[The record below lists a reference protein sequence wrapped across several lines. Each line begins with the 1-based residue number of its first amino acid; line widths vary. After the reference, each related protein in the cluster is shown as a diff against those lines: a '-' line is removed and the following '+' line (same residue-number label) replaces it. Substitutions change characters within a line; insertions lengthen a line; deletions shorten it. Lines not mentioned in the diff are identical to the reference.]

1 VSAVL
6 GELIGTRPTG
16 SYVPMLAHTRRGAP
30 DSFSPLRITA
40 RRKIP
45 KTLTP
50 EEAGLAMAA
59 CSLARD
65 RFLVSLLDE
74 AGLRIGE
81 ALGLRHEDL
90 SLRRAEVRVVP
101 RDDNANEARVK
112 RMKERAVPVRDVVL
126 DLYAD
131 YMELEYGMLD
141 CDYVLVTLSGP
152 TRGAPMTRHGAG
164 KLFSRLRQR
173 TGIGHLHAHAYRH
186 AYATRLLRARVP
198 ATVVAELLGHSS
210 SQTTTETYSHL
221 TAEDHREV
229 LAAAGLLD
237 GRPTRP

>member
-1 VSAVL
+1 MDCAESVAN
-6 GELIGTRPTG
+6 
-16 SYVPMLAHTRRGAP
+16 
-30 DSFSPLRITA
+30 
-40 RRKIP
+40 
-45 KTLTP
+45 
-50 EEAGLAMAA
+50 
-59 CSLARD
+59 

-74 AGLRIGE
+74 SGLRIGE

-101 RDDNANEARVK
+101 REDNGNQARVK
-112 RMKERAVPVRDVVL
+112 RMKERFIPVKAIVL

-141 CDYVLVTLSGP
+141 CDYVLVTLSGQ

-173 TGIGHLHAHAYRH
+173 TGIGHLHVHAYRH
-186 AYATRLLRARVP
+186 TYATRLLRAGVP
-198 ATVVAELLGHSS
+198 APIVAELLGHSS

-221 TAEDHREV
+221 AAEDHRKV

-237 GRPTRP
+237 GRPARP

>member
-1 VSAVL
+1 VL
-6 GELIGTRPTG
+6 AGAGPVPGEP
-16 SYVPMLAHTRRGAP
+16 
-30 DSFSPLRITA
+30 
-40 RRKIP
+40 
-45 KTLTP
+45 
-50 EEAGLAMAA
+50 AG
-59 CSLARD
+59 
-65 RFLVSLLDE
+65 E
-74 AGLRIGE
+74 GLRIGE

-90 SLRRAEVRVVP
+90 SLRRTEVRVVP

-152 TRGAPMTRHGAG
+152 TRGGPMTRHGAG

-186 AYATRLLRARVP
+186 GYATRLLRAGVP
-198 ATVVAELLGHSS
+198 AAVVAELLGHSS
-210 SQTTTETYSHL
+210 SQTTTETYSNS
-221 TAEDHREV
+221 RELHQPGEKPQVSRSRDRRNGVPLV
-229 LAAAGLLD
+229 LMPAL
-237 GRPTRP
+237 

>member
-1 VSAVL
+1 
-6 GELIGTRPTG
+6 
-16 SYVPMLAHTRRGAP
+16 MLAGP
-30 DSFSPLRITA
+30 GPV
-40 RRKIP
+40 
-45 KTLTP
+45 
-50 EEAGLAMAA
+50 
-59 CSLARD
+59 
-65 RFLVSLLDE
+65 LVSLLDE

-101 RDDNANEARVK
+101 RDDNANQARVK

-141 CDYVLVTLSGP
+141 CDYALVTLSGP

-186 AYATRLLRARVP
+186 TYATRLLPGRGAGPGRRRAARP
-198 ATVVAELLGHSS
+198 LKLADHDGDLDQRRRRAGPEVAP
-210 SQTTTETYSHL
+210 
-221 TAEDHREV
+221 
-229 LAAAGLLD
+229 
-237 GRPTRP
+237 PTRPASC